1 MKHPMQKI
9 KFADDGVI
17 RFVQND
23 IISYLV
29 DIGAIDLNKLAVM
42 EFSKAD
48 RRQLSQLIGYSV
60 SGYGGLSHAAGSKS
74 MYRADEIAA
83 RMADENKQLREELA
97 NFKHDPKCTSCGH
110 PKSNHPY
117 RHPFVAVALGED
129 S

>member
-17 RFVQND
+17 RFVKND
-23 IISYLV
+23 IIRYLI
-29 DIGAIDLNKLAVM
+29 DNGSIDLNDLAQM

-83 RMADENKQLREELA
+83 RMADEKDE
-97 NFKHDPKCTSCGH
+97 
-110 PKSNHPY
+110 
-117 RHPFVAVALGED
+117 
-129 S
+129 